1 MSASIDNRIVEM
13 QFDNSQFE
21 KGVGK
26 SIKSLEKLKKGLKMD
41 EAAQSLSKLQKIG
54 DSFSLAKIADGIDN
68 LTYRFSWMGRTV
80 SGILDNLTF
89 KAKALIKSM
98 SVDQISSGWTK
109 YSDKTG
115 YVQTIMNATGK
126 SIDEVNKYL
135 DKLMWFSDETSY
147 SFVDMT
153 QALGT
158 LTSSGGD
165 INKLIP
171 MLEGMANATAF
182 AGKSAAE
189 FSRTMYNLN
198 QSYSSGYMQYID
210 WKSVEMAGV
219 GSEQLKQAFIDAG
232 KALGTL
238 TKEGKTKK
246 GTLVSIANF
255 GTTLNEKWAD
265 TRVMEKAFGTF
276 SEMTEK
282 AYELIQEGKFDTA
295 SDAYA
300 WLATQ
305 YTGVGIT
312 AAKAAQEAKSF
323 NEAIAA
329 TTDAVSSG
337 WMRTFEIIF
346 GNYDEARVMWTDLAN
361 WLWDVFASG
370 SEARNELLQSWKDI
384 GGRTTMLEGIY
395 SMFEA
400 FNNLLYAIKDAWRE
414 VFPET
419 TADDLIKI
427 SNSIKTLGDRIKEAF
442 GYEETETVVD
452 QFTEAVTGPG
462 NPLGEFWGQLEKGAK
477 GEDVKKL
484 QQKLFDMGY
493 DIGTAGVDG
502 IFGPKTQEALQKF
515 QKDSKI
521 KPTGIFDQKTFDK
534 LGEKINEVFGEH
546 TPIMIG
552 ETTETVT
559 TFSKTLE
566 FVKTVAKGFGA
577 GLHII
582 WTGLKFIGQ
591 IGSKVVTV
599 LSPLGKIFT
608 TLVSAISNW
617 LVGVDD
623 AFSNSD
629 KLENFLETIDKWLIP
644 VGNAISDFSD
654 KVVNFITGAN
664 ELNASSPEKS
674 YENFFDRIKNIFS
687 AFKTWADENINA
699 QALLDKFSLF
709 DIAIAS
715 VSVMATIIIANIVSI
730 VGNIRKTIKSIKNI
744 AEGIEGLAK
753 GFGKL
758 SIKSWTEKFQEFAKG
773 VLMIAAAIGI
783 LVAGMVAI
791 SKLSLAEIGKGFLGL
806 AGIMGILVLGVLA
819 FSKISKTIDPKKMAE
834 GTTILITLSA
844 AVAILSISLLAIS
857 SIEPSRLLFS
867 LVSLVAIMAGLV
879 GFIAAVNKLGKVK
892 MDFAVLYVVAEAIA
906 SLTKSLVILG
916 YLDDRT
922 LTKGFIALALIMTAF
937 SIFLNS
943 ISGIKINPVAFLSL
957 IAVSASINLL
967 ILGFI
972 SLCGVMKFVDSKTLT
987 KAFISL
993 AGVMAAMIL
1002 FMSALESIKPD
1013 IRAVLGIIPV
1023 VAALDA
1029 MILGFVVLSLT
1040 MKIIDTATLLRAFT
1054 SLYGVMI
1061 GLGLFMKA
1069 LNNIKP
1075 DIRAV
1080 LGIIPVVAALDAM
1093 ILGFVLLSLTM
1104 KRIDDVDLIKTFASM
1119 GVIMIALK
1127 VFMES
1132 LSAVKPNIGSIIA
1145 IIPMA
1150 IAISLLMVAF
1160 SMVLR
1165 HSKNIDSKTAAI
1177 ITVAMATIMLSLAAV
1192 CKSAGNMALRNGAA
1206 VLISAIG
1213 IALLIGSFALALKSL
1228 KDVEFE
1234 QIIKFSGSLI
1244 AIMSAIMLLTTISGK
1259 IGTGVLVKGA
1269 LGIGLAFAIIIGI
1282 VGGVVGFL
1290 GALDK
1295 ITGGKSLEIL
1305 ENGQKIIETI
1315 GRAIGSLF
1323 GGFVS
1328 GIIDPISNS
1337 IHALGTGLREIS
1349 SIQDLPGT
1357 LDKAMAAISTIT
1369 LFVGSLDKTGI
1380 ERNIGAVPR
1389 LFVGDNKTNS
1399 LLNQIKNFGETVK
1412 SISESLGGLGKTNI
1426 SNDVDK
1432 AINAAVAIKDFIV
1445 GLQNVNIDYVK
1456 GGIAQ
1461 WFQGKT
1467 KEESILGLIEKFGE
1481 AMASTATALSGM
1493 PSDADKLTSTATE
1506 AADKIVAFIGTL
1518 QDRTDV
1524 ETAKGIFAQW
1534 FQGETKEEQILG
1546 LIEKF
1551 GEAMGT
1557 SATALKEMPNNA
1569 ASLVTTATEAADK
1582 IIAFIETLDGRV
1594 DIEGTKTIFG
1604 KWFKGDSTE
1613 ETILGLIEKFG
1624 TAMKETGT
1632 ALKEMPASGMENA
1645 TNNAI
1650 SAAEKIVDFIES
1662 LSTIEVNTHS
1672 TKIGDWLGGD
1682 SKQKTILDL
1691 IKDFGTSMSSVGES
1705 LNSLPSKIEG
1715 PLNDALS
1722 AANKIVL
1729 FLTTLNSDE
1738 YNIEKK
1744 KSVLDTWFTGE
1755 TKTDSV
1761 ISRIG
1766 DMGVSIKSLAD
1777 SIPGISATTF
1787 SSDVDSMITAYE
1799 SLAGFINLISSD
1811 DYDFEMSGKAD
1822 TLKTDIKLL
1831 GEGIT
1836 EFADVTKNIDTTS
1849 VSSVANAMSSA
1860 MNSVINVAMPE
1871 AAYNASSYLGMFVTV
1886 GMNIASGLANGLR
1899 KNANLAVLASKK
1911 VASQMLEAA
1920 RETLE
1925 VNSPSKKFEKIGM
1938 YSDRG
1943 LANGVSKNSG
1953 LIISSIKDASTSA
1966 LDAAR
1971 SSLSNLAN
1979 ILMGDMDADPV
1990 IRPVVDMSDVNRS
2003 VNRIN
2008 GLVGGSRA
2016 MNIDATVRQAQNVAS
2031 IMNRNQMQN
2040 GTNQNGFN
2048 GSEPTNPVNVSGN
2061 NFYIRSDNDVKML
2074 ANELAT
2080 LTRQQQRSLGSAY

>member
-1 MSASIDNRIVEM
+1 MSTSIDNRIVEM

-98 SVDQISSGWTK
+98 SVDQISSGWSK
-109 YSDKTG
+109 YADKTG

-305 YTGVGIT
+305 YDGVGIT

-400 FNNLLYAIKDAWRE
+400 FGNLLYAIKDAWRE

-419 TADDLIKI
+419 TADDLMKI
-427 SNSIKTLGDRIKEAF
+427 SNGIKTLGDRIKEAF
-442 GYEETETVVD
+442 SYEETETVVD
-452 QFTEAVTGPG
+452 QFTEAVTSPG

-521 KPTGIFDQKTFDK
+521 KPTGIFDEKTFDK
-534 LGEKINEVFGEH
+534 LGDKVGEVFGKH
-546 TPIMIG
+546 TPVMIG
-552 ETTETVT
+552 ETTESVT
-559 TFSKTLE
+559 TFSKALE

-577 GLHII
+577 GIHIV

-591 IGSKVVTV
+591 IGYKVVTV

-608 TLVSAISNW
+608 TLVSSISNW
-617 LVGVDD
+617 LVGIDD

-715 VSVMATIIIANIVSI
+715 ISVMATIIIANIVSI
-730 VGNIRKTIKSIKNI
+730 VGNIRKTVKSIKNI
-744 AEGIEGLAK
+744 TQGIEGLAK

-758 SIKSWTEKFQEFAKG
+758 SIKSWTEKFQEFSKG

-791 SKLSLAEIGKGFLGL
+791 SKLSLAEIGKGLLGL
-806 AGIMGILVLGVLA
+806 AGVMGILVLGVLA
-819 FSKISKTIDPKKMAE
+819 FSKISETIDPKKMAE
-834 GTTILITLSA
+834 GTTILIALSA

-867 LVSLVAIMAGLV
+867 LISLVAIMAGLV

-892 MDFAVLYVVAEAIA
+892 MDFAVLYIVAEAIA
-906 SLTKSLVILG
+906 SFTKSLVILG

-943 ISGIKINPVAFLSL
+943 ISDIKIKPIALFSL
-957 IAVSASINLL
+957 IAVSSSINLL

-972 SLCGVMKFVDSKTLT
+972 SLCGVMKFIDSKTLT

-993 AGVMAAMIL
+993 AGIMTAMIL
-1002 FMSALESIKPD
+1002 FMSALESINPD

-1029 MILGFVVLSLT
+1029 MILGFVVLSLA
-1040 MKIIDTATLLRAFT
+1040 MKIIDAAALSRAFI
-1054 SLYGVMI
+1054 SLYGLMI

-1093 ILGFVLLSLTM
+1093 ILGFVVLSLTM

-1165 HSKNIDSKTAAI
+1165 HGKNIDSKTAAI
-1177 ITVAMATIMLSLAAV
+1177 ITVAMTTIMLSLAAV
-1192 CKSAGNMALRNGAA
+1192 CKAAGNMALRNGAA

-1244 AIMSAIMLLTTISGK
+1244 AMMSAIMLLTTISGK

-1295 ITGGKSLEIL
+1295 ITGGKALEIF

-1323 GGFVS
+1323 GGFIS

-1337 IHALGTGLREIS
+1337 IHALGTGLKEIS

-1389 LFVGDNKTNS
+1389 LFIGDNKTNS
-1399 LLNQIKNFGETVK
+1399 LFDQIKNFGETVK

-1432 AINAAVAIKDFIV
+1432 AIKAAVAIKDFIV

-1493 PSDADKLTSTATE
+1493 PSDADKLTSTATD
-1506 AADKIVAFIGTL
+1506 AADKIIAFIGTL

-1524 ETAKGIFAQW
+1524 ETAKGVFAQW

-1594 DIEGTKTIFG
+1594 SIEGTKTIFG

-1624 TAMKETGT
+1624 TAMKETGE
-1632 ALKEMPASGMENA
+1632 ALNEMPASGMENA

-1650 SAAEKIVDFIES
+1650 SAAGKIVDFITS
-1662 LSTIEVNTHS
+1662 LSTIEVDTHS
-1672 TKIGDWLGGD
+1672 TKIGDWLGGK
-1682 SKQKTILDL
+1682 SKEKTILDL

-1705 LNSLPSKIEG
+1705 LNALPSKIEE

-1722 AANKIVL
+1722 AADKIVL

-1777 SIPGISATTF
+1777 SIPGISTTTF

-1836 EFADVTKNIDTTS
+1836 EFADVTKNIDTTA

-2031 IMNRNQMQN
+2031 IMNRNQMQK
-2040 GTNQNGFN
+2040 GTNPNGIN

-2080 LTRQQQRSLGSAY
+2080 LTRQQQRSLGAAY

>member
-1 MSASIDNRIVEM
+1 MSTSIDNRIVEM

-21 KGVGK
+21 KGIGK

-98 SVDQISSGWTK
+98 SVDQISSGWSK
-109 YSDKTG
+109 YADKTG

-419 TADDLIKI
+419 TADDLMKI

-442 GYEETETVVD
+442 SYEETETVVD
-452 QFTEAVTGPG
+452 QFTQAITGNN
-462 NPLGEFWGQLEKGAK
+462 NPLGAFWGELEQGAK
-477 GEDVKKL
+477 GDEVKKL

-502 IFGPKTQEALQKF
+502 IFGPKTKEALQKF

-521 KPTGIFDQKTFDK
+521 KPTGIFDEKTFDK
-534 LGEKINEVFGEH
+534 LGESINEAFGKF
-546 TPIMIG
+546 TPVIIG
-552 ETTETVT
+552 ETTESVV
-559 TFSKTLE
+559 TFSSALDN
-566 FVKTVAKGFGA
+566 VRAIAQGA
-577 GLHII
+577 FSVLHIG
-582 WTGLKFIGQ
+582 WNVLKFIAKAAVE
-591 IGSKVVTV
+591 IASV
-599 LSPLGKIFT
+599 LSPIGNVILSVFGKAANSVTEVDKAISEDGFTGALESLKNFLDPIREKIQGLADNLSNLKVYIEPVKNWFLDIWNAVKLFMGSQVENASERALDFFERIKGLKSYIEPVKDWFLDIWNAVKLFMGAQVENTSKRALDFFERIKGLKSYIEPVKKNMIGLWNAIRLLFGANTDDLTDGAWKETNFFFTKFRNIGKKIRTIFSPIVSFFDGLKERFSSFGTAIGLLLGFIDPSTLDEEKLEKAKKIIKPIQTLFSTIHVLYTKYVEPAVKWIKGVALGAISSIGEFFNQIFSVINFEDPIGTLKNIILIVKNFATGTLGKVFEVVAPIFET
-608 TLVSAISNW
+608 VLNWIGGKLKTLWEGASSVLKSVGEWLSDSVSNVVNGVIGLFSGIDNLVATLVPIIGGLLLFNKA
-617 LVGVDD
+617 L
-623 AFSNSD
+623 
-629 KLENFLETIDKWLIP
+629 
-644 VGNAISDFSD
+644 
-654 KVVNFITGAN
+654 
-664 ELNASSPEKS
+664 
-674 YENFFDRIKNIFS
+674 NIFS
-687 AFKTWADENINA
+687 DVVGIASTIVNIKAMKAETDLLEAKDTNRWLKFFGSLALIIAVAAGTVYLLGKKMNREELKRGMINLGLIMLFASIAAGLILLAGKFLGMRDLEKTKDLFIGLSSVIVAMAASIFFLGMMPESSYK
-699 QALLDKFSLF
+699 QGCKALIWISLLIIGF
-709 DIAIAS
+709 MAIARIINIGTRGGS
-715 VSVMATIIIANIVSI
+715 VF
-730 VGNIRKTIKSIKNI
+730 G
-744 AEGIEGLAK
+744 GLTNLA
-753 GFGKL
+753 
-758 SIKSWTEKFQEFAKG
+758 
-773 VLMIAAAIGI
+773 MAIGI
-783 LVAGMVAI
+783 LIAIAYIIGKYGDWDTFISGCRYVAVALGLMAGFCFLLTI
-791 SKLSLAEIGKGFLGL
+791 IGKGSANISLK
-806 AGIMGILVLGVLA
+806 GIA
-819 FSKISKTIDPKKMAE
+819 Q
-834 GTTILITLSA
+834 LS
-844 AVAILSISLLAIS
+844 IGISLLT
-857 SIEPSRLLFS
+857 
-867 LVSLVAIMAGLV
+867 LVAMYIGKHYDRSIWKGLIFV
-879 GFIAAVNKLGKVK
+879 GSV
-892 MDFAVLYVVAEAIA
+892 MVLFTFMIA
-906 SLTKSLVILG
+906 SLISISQGAVKVELKGILMLGIVLTALSAIVFLIGKFMSWGDAAKGLMVVGGIILAIGFLLREAGKYSENMKVGKIIALVFMLG
-916 YLDDRT
+916 FLAMAFAYAIAKIKNVKWQT
-922 LTKGFIALALIMTAF
+922 MIAFAGSMALALGALLAATYVA
-937 SIFLNS
+937 
-943 ISGIKINPVAFLSL
+943 GKINTPV
-957 IAVSASINLL
+957 
-967 ILGFI
+967 G
-972 SLCGVMKFVDSKTLT
+972 
-987 KAFISL
+987 
-993 AGVMAAMIL
+993 
-1002 FMSALESIKPD
+1002 SIKLVLALAIIIGGLTAIVAALGKID
-1013 IRAVLGIIPV
+1013 ELANGGLTDALKQGVVVLGIIGD
-1023 VAALDA
+1023 ALEELGKAVGRLIGGIISGFALVTSDA
-1029 MILGFVVLSLT
+1029 VNELSNA
-1040 MKIIDTATLLRAFT
+1040 MDNFSRAFSTLKDTVSGVAEDEDLKTDVT
-1054 SLYGVMI
+1054 SAVDIAKQIKRFFDEI
-1061 GLGLFMKA
+1061 GLETEGISTTNVEKFNSRVKTIVEELGEFGVGIGQIRQGIAGISSEGDIDSDTEKA
-1069 LNNIKP
+1069 IHVATKIKE
-1075 DIRAV
+1075 
-1080 LGIIPVVAALDAM
+1080 
-1093 ILGFVLLSLTM
+1093 GFFDKIGGEGMEMS
-1104 KRIDDVDLIKTFASM
+1104 VDGLIKYNAHVTSILTYTSTFSSNMAQLRTDI
-1119 GVIMIALK
+1119 GG
-1127 VFMES
+1127 
-1132 LSAVKPNIGSIIA
+1132 LSATDIQT
-1145 IIPMA
+1145 
-1150 IAISLLMVAF
+1150 
-1160 SMVLR
+1160 
-1165 HSKNIDSKTAAI
+1165 DTE
-1177 ITVAMATIMLSLAAV
+1177 T
-1192 CKSAGNMALRNGAA
+1192 
-1206 VLISAIG
+1206 
-1213 IALLIGSFALALKSL
+1213 ALACAK
-1228 KDVEFE
+1228 VIAEF
-1234 QIIKFSGSLI
+1234 F
-1244 AIMSAIMLLTTISGK
+1244 
-1259 IGTGVLVKGA
+1259 
-1269 LGIGLAFAIIIGI
+1269 
-1282 VGGVVGFL
+1282 
-1290 GALDK
+1290 
-1295 ITGGKSLEIL
+1295 
-1305 ENGQKIIETI
+1305 
-1315 GRAIGSLF
+1315 
-1323 GGFVS
+1323 
-1328 GIIDPISNS
+1328 
-1337 IHALGTGLREIS
+1337 
-1349 SIQDLPGT
+1349 
-1357 LDKAMAAISTIT
+1357 
-1369 LFVGSLDKTGI
+1369 
-1380 ERNIGAVPR
+1380 
-1389 LFVGDNKTNS
+1389 
-1399 LLNQIKNFGETVK
+1399 
-1412 SISESLGGLGKTNI
+1412 
-1426 SNDVDK
+1426 
-1432 AINAAVAIKDFIV
+1432 
-1445 GLQNVNIDYVK
+1445 
-1456 GGIAQ
+1456 
-1461 WFQGKT
+1461 
-1467 KEESILGLIEKFGE
+1467 
-1481 AMASTATALSGM
+1481 
-1493 PSDADKLTSTATE
+1493 
-1506 AADKIVAFIGTL
+1506 
-1518 QDRTDV
+1518 
-1524 ETAKGIFAQW
+1524 
-1534 FQGETKEEQILG
+1534 
-1546 LIEKF
+1546 
-1551 GEAMGT
+1551 
-1557 SATALKEMPNNA
+1557 
-1569 ASLVTTATEAADK
+1569 
-1582 IIAFIETLDGRV
+1582 
-1594 DIEGTKTIFG
+1594 
-1604 KWFKGDSTE
+1604 
-1613 ETILGLIEKFG
+1613 
-1624 TAMKETGT
+1624 
-1632 ALKEMPASGMENA
+1632 
-1645 TNNAI
+1645 
-1650 SAAEKIVDFIES
+1650 
-1662 LSTIEVNTHS
+1662 
-1672 TKIGDWLGGD
+1672 TKI
-1682 SKQKTILDL
+1682 
-1691 IKDFGTSMSSVGES
+1691 
-1705 LNSLPSKIEG
+1705 
-1715 PLNDALS
+1715 
-1722 AANKIVL
+1722 
-1729 FLTTLNSDE
+1729 NSDE
-1738 YNIEKK
+1738 YNIE
-1744 KSVLDTWFTGE
+1744 E
-1755 TKTDSV
+1755 TKGAINELFTSSSETDSLIGRIKTLGENMAILHSSIGS
-1761 ISRIG
+1761 ISE
-1766 DMGVSIKSLAD
+1766 
-1777 SIPGISATTF
+1777 TTF
-1787 SSDVDSMITAYE
+1787 ESDIEQMMAAYN
-1799 SLAGFINLISSD
+1799 LIADFINKVSAD
-1811 DYDFEMSGKAD
+1811 DFKVEMEGKIY
-1822 TLKTDIKLL
+1822 DIKDDIRML
-1831 GEGIT
+1831 GEGIVDFANAT
-1836 EFADVTKNIDTTS
+1836 EGVDVAA

-2003 VNRIN
+2003 ANRIN

-2040 GTNQNGFN
+2040 GTNPNGIN

-2080 LTRQQQRSLGSAY
+2080 LTRQQQRSLGAAY

>member
-1 MSASIDNRIVEM
+1 MSTSIDNRIVEM

-26 SIKSLEKLKKGLKMD
+26 SIKSIEKLKKGLKMD

-68 LTYRFSWMGRTV
+68 LTYRFSWMGRTA

-98 SVDQISSGWTK
+98 SVNQISAGWSK
-109 YSDKTG
+109 YADKTG

-135 DKLMWFSDETSY
+135 EKLMWFSDETSY

-165 INKLIP
+165 INNLIP

-189 FSRTMYNLN
+189 FQRMMYNLN

-295 SDAYA
+295 SDAYE

-305 YTGVGIT
+305 YDGIGIT

-400 FNNLLYAIKDAWRE
+400 FSNILYAIKDAWRE

-419 TADDLIKI
+419 TADDLMKI

-442 GYEETETVVD
+442 SYEETETVID

-493 DIGTAGVDG
+493 DLGTAGIDG

-515 QKDSKI
+515 QEDANIEPS
-521 KPTGIFDQKTFDK
+521 GIFDQKTFDK
-534 LGEKINEVFGEH
+534 LGEKINEVFGEN

-552 ETTETVT
+552 ETTETVK
-559 TFSKTLE
+559 TFSKALE

-577 GLHII
+577 GLHIV

-591 IGSKVVTV
+591 IGLKVVTI

-617 LVGVDD
+617 LVGVDN

-687 AFKTWADENINA
+687 AFKKWADENVNA

-715 VSVMATIIIANIVSI
+715 ISVMATIIVANIVSI
-730 VGNIRKTIKSIKNI
+730 IGNIRNTVKSIKNI
-744 AEGIEGLAK
+744 AQGIEGLAK

-791 SKLSLAEIGKGFLGL
+791 SKLSLAEIGKGLLGL
-806 AGIMGILVLGVLA
+806 AGVMGILILGVLV
-819 FSKISKTIDPKKMAE
+819 FSKISKTIDLKKMAE
-834 GTTILITLSA
+834 GTTILIALSA

-867 LVSLVAIMAGLV
+867 LIALGAIMAGLAV
-879 GFIAAVNKLGKVK
+879 FIAAVNKFGKIR
-892 MDFAVLYVVAEAIA
+892 MDFSVLYIVAEAIS

-922 LTKGFIALALIMTAF
+922 LTKGFVALALIMTAF

-943 ISGIKINPVAFLSL
+943 ISGIKINPIVLFSL

-972 SLCGVMKFVDSKTLT
+972 SLCGVMKFIDSETLT
-987 KAFISL
+987 NAFISL
-993 AGVMAAMIL
+993 AGVMTAMIL
-1002 FMSALESIKPD
+1002 FMSALENIKPD

-1029 MILGFVVLSLT
+1029 MILGFVVLSLA
-1040 MKIIDTATLLRAFT
+1040 MKIIDADAISKAFI

-1061 GLGLFMKA
+1061 GLGLFMEA
-1069 LNNIKP
+1069 LNSIKP

-1080 LGIIPVVAALDAM
+1080 LGIIPVVSALDAM
-1093 ILGFVLLSLTM
+1093 ILGFVVLSLTM
-1104 KRIDDVDLIKTFASM
+1104 KWIDDASLKRALASIA
-1119 GVIMIALK
+1119 VIMVALK
-1127 VFMES
+1127 VFMDS
-1132 LSAVKPNIGSIIA
+1132 LSGVKPNIGAIIA
-1145 IIPMA
+1145 LIPMA

-1165 HSKNIDSKTAAI
+1165 HSKDVDSKTAAT
-1177 ITVAMATIMLSLAAV
+1177 ITIAMTTLMLSLAAV
-1192 CKSAGNMALRNGAA
+1192 CKVAGNMALRNGAA

-1213 IALLIGSFALALKSL
+1213 IALLIGSFALALKTL

-1234 QIIKFSGSLI
+1234 QIVKFSGSLI
-1244 AIMSAIMLLTTISGK
+1244 AMITAIMLLTTISGK
-1259 IGTGVLVKGA
+1259 IGVGVLAKGA
-1269 LGIGLAFAIIIGI
+1269 LGIGLAFAILIGI
-1282 VGGVVGFL
+1282 IGGVVVFL

-1295 ITGGKSLEIL
+1295 ITGGKALEMF
-1305 ENGQKIIETI
+1305 EKGQKIVETI

-1337 IHALGTGLREIS
+1337 IRALGTGLKEIS
-1349 SIQDLPGT
+1349 SVQDLPGT

-1369 LFVGSLDKTGI
+1369 RFVGSLDKTGI
-1380 ERNIGAVPR
+1380 EKNIGAVPR
-1389 LFVGDNKTNS
+1389 LFIGDNKTNS

-1412 SISESLGGLGKTNI
+1412 SISESLGGLGETNI

-1445 GLQNVNIDYVK
+1445 GLKNVNIDYVK
-1456 GGIAQ
+1456 GGILQ

-1534 FQGETKEEQILG
+1534 FQGDTKEEQILG

-1569 ASLVTTATEAADK
+1569 DSLVATATEAADK
-1582 IIAFIETLDGRV
+1582 IIAFIGTLDERV

-1624 TAMKETGT
+1624 TAMKKTGE
-1632 ALKEMPASGMENA
+1632 ALKAMPASEMEKA
-1645 TNNAI
+1645 TGNAI
-1650 SAAEKIVDFIES
+1650 IAAGKIVDFITS
-1662 LSTIEVNTHS
+1662 LSAIEVDTHS
-1672 TKIGDWLGGD
+1672 TKIGDWLGGK
-1682 SKQKTILDL
+1682 SKEETVLDL
-1691 IKDFGTSMSSVGES
+1691 VEGFGTSMTSVGES
-1705 LNSLPSKIEG
+1705 LNALPSKIEG
-1715 PLNDALS
+1715 PLDDALS

-1744 KSVLDTWFTGE
+1744 KSVLDAWFTGE
-1755 TKTDSV
+1755 TKTESV

-1766 DMGVSIKSLAD
+1766 DMGVSIRSLAD
-1777 SIPGISATTF
+1777 SIPGISETTF
-1787 SSDVDSMITAYE
+1787 SNDVDAMITAYE

-1811 DYDFEMSGKAD
+1811 DYEFEMSGKAD
-1822 TLKTDIKLL
+1822 TLKTDIRLL

-1836 EFADVTKNIDTTS
+1836 EFANVTKDVDTTT

-1860 MNSVINVAMPE
+1860 MNSVMDVAMPE
-1871 AAYNASSYLGMFVTV
+1871 AAHNASSYLGLFVTV
-1886 GMNIASGLANGLR
+1886 GMNIASGLANGIR
-1899 KNANLAVLASKK
+1899 NNAGFAIAATKK
-1911 VASQMLEAA
+1911 VANDMLIAA
-1920 RETLE
+1920 KQTLQ
-1925 VNSPSKKFEKIGM
+1925 VHSPSRRFEKIGL

-1943 LANGVSKNSG
+1943 LANGISKNSG
-1953 LIISSIKDASTSA
+1953 LIISSVEDASTSA

-2003 VNRIN
+2003 ANRIN

-2031 IMNRNQMQN
+2031 IMNRNQMQK
-2040 GTNQNGFN
+2040 GTNPNGIN

-2080 LTRQQQRSLGSAY
+2080 LTRQQQRSLGAAY

>member
-1 MSASIDNRIVEM
+1 MSTSIDNRIVEM

-21 KGVGK
+21 KGIGK

-109 YSDKTG
+109 YADKTG

-419 TADDLIKI
+419 TADDLMKI
-427 SNSIKTLGDRIKEAF
+427 SNGIKTLGDRIKEALS
-442 GYEETETVVD
+442 YEETETVVD
-452 QFTEAVTGPG
+452 HFTQAITGNN
-462 NPLGEFWGQLEKGAK
+462 NPLGAFWGELEKGAK
-477 GEDVKKL
+477 GDEVKKL

-493 DIGTAGVDG
+493 DIGTSGVDG
-502 IFGPKTQEALQKF
+502 IFGPKTKEALQKF

-534 LGEKINEVFGEH
+534 LGESINEAFGKF
-546 TPIMIG
+546 TPVIIG
-552 ETTETVT
+552 ETTESVV
-559 TFSKTLE
+559 TFSSALE
-566 FVKTVAKGFGA
+566 NVRAIAQGVFSV
-577 GLHII
+577 LHIG
-582 WTGLKFIGQ
+582 WNVLKFIAKAAVE
-591 IGSKVVTV
+591 IASV
-599 LSPLGKIFT
+599 LSPIGNVILSVFGKAASSITEVDKAISEDGFTGALETLKNFLDPIREKIQGLADNLSNLKVYIEPVKNWFLDIWNAIKLFMGSQVENASERAIDFFERIKGLKYYIEPVKNWFLDIWNAVKLFMGAQIENASERALDFFERIKGLKSYMEPVKNWFLDIWNAVKLFIGAKVENASERALDFFERIKGLKSYIEPVKKNMIGLWNAIRLLFGANTDDLTDGAWKETNFFFTKFRNIGKKIRTIFSPIASFFDGLKERFSSFGTAIGLLLGFIDPSTLDEEKLEKAKKIIKPIQTLFSTIHVLYTKYVEPAVKWIKGVALGAISSIGEFFNQVFSVINFEDPIGTLKNIILIVKNFATGTLGKVFEVVAPIFET
-608 TLVSAISNW
+608 VLNWIGGKLKTLWEGASSVLKSVGEWLSDSVSNVINGVIGLFSGIDNLVATLVPIIGGLLLFNKA
-617 LVGVDD
+617 L
-623 AFSNSD
+623 
-629 KLENFLETIDKWLIP
+629 
-644 VGNAISDFSD
+644 
-654 KVVNFITGAN
+654 
-664 ELNASSPEKS
+664 
-674 YENFFDRIKNIFS
+674 NIFS
-687 AFKTWADENINA
+687 DVVGIASTIVNIKAMKAETDLLEAKDTNRWLKFFGSLALIIAVAAGTIYLLGNMNRENLKRGMISLGLIMLFASIAAGLILLAGKLFGMKDLEKTKDLFICLSSVIVAMAASIFFLGMMPEPSLK
-699 QALLDKFSLF
+699 QGLKALSWISLLIIGF
-709 DIAIAS
+709 MAIARIVNIGTRGGS
-715 VSVMATIIIANIVSI
+715 VF
-730 VGNIRKTIKSIKNI
+730 G
-744 AEGIEGLAK
+744 GLTNLA
-753 GFGKL
+753 
-758 SIKSWTEKFQEFAKG
+758 
-773 VLMIAAAIGI
+773 MAIGI
-783 LVAGMVAI
+783 LIAIAYIIGKYGDWDTFISGCRYVAVA
-791 SKLSLAEIGKGFLGL
+791 LGLMAGFCFLLTLIGKGSANISLK
-806 AGIMGILVLGVLA
+806 GIA
-819 FSKISKTIDPKKMAE
+819 Q
-834 GTTILITLSA
+834 LS
-844 AVAILSISLLAIS
+844 IGISLLTLIAMYIGKHYDR
-857 SIEPSRLLFS
+857 SIWKGLIFVGSVMVLFTF
-867 LVSLVAIMAGLV
+867 M
-879 GFIAAVNKLGKVK
+879 
-892 MDFAVLYVVAEAIA
+892 IA
-906 SLTKSLVILG
+906 SLISISQGAVKVELKGILMLGIVLTALSAIVFLIGKFMSWGDAAKGLMVVGGIILAIGFLLREAGKYSENMKVGKIIALVFMLG
-916 YLDDRT
+916 FLAMAFAYAIAKIKNVKWQT
-922 LTKGFIALALIMTAF
+922 MIAFAGSMALALGALVAACLVAGKLGAGTM
-937 SIFLNS
+937 
-943 ISGIKINPVAFLSL
+943 ISGSLGIAGALAIIVGSLTLLVAGLGEIDKLTNGGL
-957 IAVSASINLL
+957 IEALER
-967 ILGFI
+967 G
-972 SLCGVMKFVDSKTLT
+972 GD
-987 KAFISL
+987 
-993 AGVMAAMIL
+993 VMAA
-1002 FMSALESIKPD
+1002 
-1013 IRAVLGIIPV
+1013 V
-1023 VAALDA
+1023 
-1029 MILGFVVLSLT
+1029 
-1040 MKIIDTATLLRAFT
+1040 
-1054 SLYGVMI
+1054 
-1061 GLGLFMKA
+1061 
-1069 LNNIKP
+1069 
-1075 DIRAV
+1075 
-1080 LGIIPVVAALDAM
+1080 
-1093 ILGFVLLSLTM
+1093 
-1104 KRIDDVDLIKTFASM
+1104 
-1119 GVIMIALK
+1119 
-1127 VFMES
+1127 
-1132 LSAVKPNIGSIIA
+1132 
-1145 IIPMA
+1145 
-1150 IAISLLMVAF
+1150 
-1160 SMVLR
+1160 
-1165 HSKNIDSKTAAI
+1165 
-1177 ITVAMATIMLSLAAV
+1177 
-1192 CKSAGNMALRNGAA
+1192 GAA
-1206 VLISAIG
+1206 VGKLI
-1213 IALLIGSFALALKSL
+1213 
-1228 KDVEFE
+1228 
-1234 QIIKFSGSLI
+1234 
-1244 AIMSAIMLLTTISGK
+1244 
-1259 IGTGVLVKGA
+1259 
-1269 LGIGLAFAIIIGI
+1269 
-1282 VGGVVGFL
+1282 GGVVSGFSSVTSD
-1290 GALDK
+1290 ALDNLA
-1295 ITGGKSLEIL
+1295 KSINNFTASFDTL
-1305 ENGQKIIETI
+1305 KT
-1315 GRAIGSLF
+1315 S
-1323 GGFVS
+1323 VS
-1328 GIIDPISNS
+1328 GVAEDTEFEDDATKALDIANTIKEFFDKIGLETEGISTTNVEKFNS
-1337 IHALGTGLREIS
+1337 RVKTIVEELGEFGVGIGQIRQGIAGIS
-1349 SIQDLPGT
+1349 SEGDIDADT
-1357 LDKAMAAISTIT
+1357 EKAIHIAT
-1369 LFVGSLDKTGI
+1369 
-1380 ERNIGAVPR
+1380 
-1389 LFVGDNKTNS
+1389 
-1399 LLNQIKNFGETVK
+1399 QIKEGFFDKIGGEGMEMSVD
-1412 SISESLGGLGKTNI
+1412 GLIKY
-1426 SNDVDK
+1426 
-1432 AINAAVAIKDFIV
+1432 NASV
-1445 GLQNVNIDYVK
+1445 
-1456 GGIAQ
+1456 
-1461 WFQGKT
+1461 T
-1467 KEESILGLIEKFGE
+1467 SILTYTSTFSSN
-1481 AMASTATALSGM
+1481 MAQLRTDIGGMSETDIQADTETAL
-1493 PSDADKLTSTATE
+1493 AC
-1506 AADKIVAFIGTL
+1506 
-1518 QDRTDV
+1518 
-1524 ETAKGIFAQW
+1524 AK
-1534 FQGETKEEQILG
+1534 
-1546 LIEKF
+1546 
-1551 GEAMGT
+1551 
-1557 SATALKEMPNNA
+1557 
-1569 ASLVTTATEAADK
+1569 V
-1582 IIAFIETLDGRV
+1582 IAEF
-1594 DIEGTKTIFG
+1594 F
-1604 KWFKGDSTE
+1604 
-1613 ETILGLIEKFG
+1613 
-1624 TAMKETGT
+1624 
-1632 ALKEMPASGMENA
+1632 
-1645 TNNAI
+1645 
-1650 SAAEKIVDFIES
+1650 
-1662 LSTIEVNTHS
+1662 
-1672 TKIGDWLGGD
+1672 TKI
-1682 SKQKTILDL
+1682 
-1691 IKDFGTSMSSVGES
+1691 
-1705 LNSLPSKIEG
+1705 
-1715 PLNDALS
+1715 
-1722 AANKIVL
+1722 
-1729 FLTTLNSDE
+1729 NSDE
-1738 YNIEKK
+1738 YNIE
-1744 KSVLDTWFTGE
+1744 E
-1755 TKTDSV
+1755 TKGAINELFTSSSETDSLIGRIKTLGENMAILHSSIGP
-1761 ISRIG
+1761 ISENTFE
-1766 DMGVSIKSLAD
+1766 AD
-1777 SIPGISATTF
+1777 IAQ
-1787 SSDVDSMITAYE
+1787 MMAAYN
-1799 SLAGFINLISSD
+1799 LIADFINKVSAD
-1811 DYDFEMSGKAD
+1811 DFKVEMEGKIY
-1822 TLKTDIKLL
+1822 DIKDDIRML
-1831 GEGIT
+1831 GEGIVD
-1836 EFADVTKNIDTTS
+1836 FANVTKDVDVAA

-1886 GMNIASGLANGLR
+1886 GKNIASGLAEGLK

-2080 LTRQQQRSLGSAY
+2080 LTRQQQRSLGAAY

>member
-1 MSASIDNRIVEM
+1 MSTSIDNRIVEM

-21 KGVGK
+21 KGIGK

-98 SVDQISSGWTK
+98 SVDQISSGWSK
-109 YSDKTG
+109 YADKTG

-337 WMRTFEIIF
+337 WMKTFEIIF

-419 TADDLIKI
+419 TADDLMKI

-442 GYEETETVVD
+442 SYEETETVVD
-452 QFTEAVTGPG
+452 QFTQAITGNN
-462 NPLGEFWGQLEKGAK
+462 NPLGAFWGELEQGAK
-477 GEDVKKL
+477 GDEVKKL

-521 KPTGIFDQKTFDK
+521 KPTGIFDEKTFDK
-534 LGEKINEVFGEH
+534 LGESINEAFGKF
-546 TPIMIG
+546 TPVIIG
-552 ETTETVT
+552 ETTESVV
-559 TFSKTLE
+559 TFSSALDN
-566 FVKTVAKGFGA
+566 VRAIAQGA
-577 GLHII
+577 FSVLHIG
-582 WTGLKFIGQ
+582 WNVLKFIAKAAVE
-591 IGSKVVTV
+591 IASV
-599 LSPLGKIFT
+599 LSPIGNVILSVFGKAANSVTEVDKAISEDGFTGALESLKNFLDPIREKIQGLADNLSNLKVYIEPVKNWFLDIWNAVKLFMGAQVENASERALDFFERIKGLKSYIEPVKDWFLDIWNAVKLFMGAQVENTSKRALDFFERIKGLKSYIEPVKKNMIGLWNAIRLLFGANTDDLTDGAWKETNFFFTKFRNIGKKIRTIFSPIVSFFDGLKERFSSFGTAIGLLLGFIDPSTLDEEKLEKAKKIIKPIQTLFSTIHVLYTKYVEPAVKWIKGVALGAISSIGEFFNQIFSVINFEDPIGTLKNIILIVKNFATGTLGKVFEVVAPIFET
-608 TLVSAISNW
+608 VLNWIGGKLKTLWEGASSVLKSVGEWLSDSVSNVVNGVIGLFSGIDNLVATLVPIIGGLLLFNKA
-617 LVGVDD
+617 L
-623 AFSNSD
+623 
-629 KLENFLETIDKWLIP
+629 
-644 VGNAISDFSD
+644 
-654 KVVNFITGAN
+654 
-664 ELNASSPEKS
+664 
-674 YENFFDRIKNIFS
+674 NIFS
-687 AFKTWADENINA
+687 DVVGIASTIVNIKAMKAETDLLEAKDTNRWLKFFGSLALIIAVAAGTVYLLGKKMNREELKRGMINLGLIMLFASIAAGLILLAGKFLGMRDLEKTKDLFIGLSSVIVAMAASIFFLGMMPESSYK
-699 QALLDKFSLF
+699 QGCKALIWISLLIIGF
-709 DIAIAS
+709 MAIARIINIGTRGGS
-715 VSVMATIIIANIVSI
+715 VF
-730 VGNIRKTIKSIKNI
+730 G
-744 AEGIEGLAK
+744 GLTNLA
-753 GFGKL
+753 
-758 SIKSWTEKFQEFAKG
+758 
-773 VLMIAAAIGI
+773 MAIGI
-783 LVAGMVAI
+783 LIAIAYIIGKYGDWDTFISGCRYVAVALGLMAGFCFLLTI
-791 SKLSLAEIGKGFLGL
+791 IGKGSANISLK
-806 AGIMGILVLGVLA
+806 GIA
-819 FSKISKTIDPKKMAE
+819 Q
-834 GTTILITLSA
+834 LS
-844 AVAILSISLLAIS
+844 IGISLLT
-857 SIEPSRLLFS
+857 
-867 LVSLVAIMAGLV
+867 LVAMYIGKHYDRSIWKGLIFV
-879 GFIAAVNKLGKVK
+879 GSV
-892 MDFAVLYVVAEAIA
+892 MVLFTFMIA
-906 SLTKSLVILG
+906 SLISISQGAVKVELKGILMLGIVLTALSAIVFLIGKFMSWGDAAKGLMVVGGIILAIGFLLREAGKYSENMKVGKIIALVFMLG
-916 YLDDRT
+916 FLAMAFAYAIAKIKNVKWQT
-922 LTKGFIALALIMTAF
+922 MIAFAGSMALALGALLAATYVA
-937 SIFLNS
+937 
-943 ISGIKINPVAFLSL
+943 GKINTPV
-957 IAVSASINLL
+957 
-967 ILGFI
+967 G
-972 SLCGVMKFVDSKTLT
+972 
-987 KAFISL
+987 
-993 AGVMAAMIL
+993 
-1002 FMSALESIKPD
+1002 SIKLVLALAIIIGGLTAIVAALGKID
-1013 IRAVLGIIPV
+1013 ELANGGLTDALKQGVVVLGIIGD
-1023 VAALDA
+1023 ALEELGKAVGRLIGGIISGFALVTSDA
-1029 MILGFVVLSLT
+1029 VNELSNA
-1040 MKIIDTATLLRAFT
+1040 MDNFSRAFSTLKDTVSGVAEDEDLKTDVT
-1054 SLYGVMI
+1054 SAVDIAKQIKRFFDEI
-1061 GLGLFMKA
+1061 GLETEGISTTNVEKFNSRVKTIVEELGEFGVGIGQIRQGIAGISSEGDIDSDTEKA
-1069 LNNIKP
+1069 IHVATKIKE
-1075 DIRAV
+1075 
-1080 LGIIPVVAALDAM
+1080 
-1093 ILGFVLLSLTM
+1093 GFFDKIGGEGMEMS
-1104 KRIDDVDLIKTFASM
+1104 VDGLIKYNAHVTSILTYTSTFSSNMAQLRTDI
-1119 GVIMIALK
+1119 GG
-1127 VFMES
+1127 
-1132 LSAVKPNIGSIIA
+1132 LSATDIQT
-1145 IIPMA
+1145 
-1150 IAISLLMVAF
+1150 
-1160 SMVLR
+1160 
-1165 HSKNIDSKTAAI
+1165 DTE
-1177 ITVAMATIMLSLAAV
+1177 T
-1192 CKSAGNMALRNGAA
+1192 
-1206 VLISAIG
+1206 
-1213 IALLIGSFALALKSL
+1213 ALACAK
-1228 KDVEFE
+1228 VIAEF
-1234 QIIKFSGSLI
+1234 F
-1244 AIMSAIMLLTTISGK
+1244 
-1259 IGTGVLVKGA
+1259 
-1269 LGIGLAFAIIIGI
+1269 
-1282 VGGVVGFL
+1282 
-1290 GALDK
+1290 
-1295 ITGGKSLEIL
+1295 
-1305 ENGQKIIETI
+1305 
-1315 GRAIGSLF
+1315 
-1323 GGFVS
+1323 
-1328 GIIDPISNS
+1328 
-1337 IHALGTGLREIS
+1337 
-1349 SIQDLPGT
+1349 
-1357 LDKAMAAISTIT
+1357 
-1369 LFVGSLDKTGI
+1369 
-1380 ERNIGAVPR
+1380 
-1389 LFVGDNKTNS
+1389 
-1399 LLNQIKNFGETVK
+1399 
-1412 SISESLGGLGKTNI
+1412 
-1426 SNDVDK
+1426 
-1432 AINAAVAIKDFIV
+1432 
-1445 GLQNVNIDYVK
+1445 
-1456 GGIAQ
+1456 
-1461 WFQGKT
+1461 
-1467 KEESILGLIEKFGE
+1467 
-1481 AMASTATALSGM
+1481 
-1493 PSDADKLTSTATE
+1493 
-1506 AADKIVAFIGTL
+1506 
-1518 QDRTDV
+1518 
-1524 ETAKGIFAQW
+1524 
-1534 FQGETKEEQILG
+1534 
-1546 LIEKF
+1546 
-1551 GEAMGT
+1551 
-1557 SATALKEMPNNA
+1557 
-1569 ASLVTTATEAADK
+1569 
-1582 IIAFIETLDGRV
+1582 
-1594 DIEGTKTIFG
+1594 
-1604 KWFKGDSTE
+1604 
-1613 ETILGLIEKFG
+1613 
-1624 TAMKETGT
+1624 
-1632 ALKEMPASGMENA
+1632 
-1645 TNNAI
+1645 
-1650 SAAEKIVDFIES
+1650 
-1662 LSTIEVNTHS
+1662 
-1672 TKIGDWLGGD
+1672 TKI
-1682 SKQKTILDL
+1682 
-1691 IKDFGTSMSSVGES
+1691 
-1705 LNSLPSKIEG
+1705 
-1715 PLNDALS
+1715 
-1722 AANKIVL
+1722 
-1729 FLTTLNSDE
+1729 NSDE
-1738 YNIEKK
+1738 YNIE
-1744 KSVLDTWFTGE
+1744 E
-1755 TKTDSV
+1755 TKGAINELFTSSSETDSLIGRIKTLGENMAILHSSIGS
-1761 ISRIG
+1761 ISE
-1766 DMGVSIKSLAD
+1766 
-1777 SIPGISATTF
+1777 TTF
-1787 SSDVDSMITAYE
+1787 ESDIEQMMAAYN
-1799 SLAGFINLISSD
+1799 LIADFINKVSAD
-1811 DYDFEMSGKAD
+1811 DFKVEMEGKIY
-1822 TLKTDIKLL
+1822 DIKDDIRML
-1831 GEGIT
+1831 GEGIVDFANAT
-1836 EFADVTKNIDTTS
+1836 EGVDVAA

-2003 VNRIN
+2003 ANRIN

-2040 GTNQNGFN
+2040 GTNPNGIN

-2080 LTRQQQRSLGSAY
+2080 LTRQQQRSLGAAY

>member
-1 MSASIDNRIVEM
+1 MSTSIDNRIVEM

-21 KGVGK
+21 KGIGK

-98 SVDQISSGWTK
+98 SVNQISAGWSK
-109 YSDKTG
+109 YADKTG

-419 TADDLIKI
+419 TADDLMKI

-442 GYEETETVVD
+442 SYEETETVVD
-452 QFTEAVTGPG
+452 QFTQAITGYN
-462 NPLGEFWGQLEKGAK
+462 NPLGAFWGELEQGAK
-477 GEDVKKL
+477 GDEVKKL

-502 IFGPKTQEALQKF
+502 IFGSKTKEALQKF

-534 LGEKINEVFGEH
+534 LGESINEAFGKF
-546 TPIMIG
+546 TPVIIG
-552 ETTETVT
+552 ETTESVV
-559 TFSKTLE
+559 TFSSALE
-566 FVKTVAKGFGA
+566 NVRAIAQGVFSV
-577 GLHII
+577 LHIG
-582 WTGLKFIGQ
+582 WNVLKFIAKAAVE
-591 IGSKVVTV
+591 IASV
-599 LSPLGKIFT
+599 LSPIGNVILSVFGKAASSIT
-608 TLVSAISNW
+608 EVDKAISEDGFTGALESLKNFLDPIREKIQGLADNLSNLKVYIEPVKNW
-617 LVGVDD
+617 FLDIWNAVKLFMGAQVENASERALDFFERIKGLKSYIEPIKKNMIGLWNAIRLLFGATTDD
-623 AFSNSD
+623 LNDGAWKETNFFFTKFKNIGKKIRTIFSPIASFFD
-629 KLENFLETIDKWLIP
+629 GLKERFSSFGTAIGLLLGFIDPSTLDEEKLEKAKKIIKPIQTLFSTIHVLYTKYVEP
-644 VGNAISDFSD
+644 A
-654 KVVNFITGAN
+654 VNWI
-664 ELNASSPEKS
+664 
-674 YENFFDRIKNIFS
+674 
-687 AFKTWADENINA
+687 
-699 QALLDKFSLF
+699 
-709 DIAIAS
+709 
-715 VSVMATIIIANIVSI
+715 
-730 VGNIRKTIKSIKNI
+730 
-744 AEGIEGLAK
+744 
-753 GFGKL
+753 
-758 SIKSWTEKFQEFAKG
+758 KG
-773 VLMIAAAIGI
+773 VA
-783 LVAGMVAI
+783 
-791 SKLSLAEIGKGFLGL
+791 LG
-806 AGIMGILVLGVLA
+806 
-819 FSKISKTIDPKKMAE
+819 
-834 GTTILITLSA
+834 
-844 AVAILSISLLAIS
+844 AIS
-857 SIEPSRLLFS
+857 SIGEFFNQVFS
-867 LVSLVAIMAGLV
+867 VINFEDPIGTLKNIVLIIKNFATGT
-879 GFIAAVNKLGKVK
+879 LGKV
-892 MDFAVLYVVAEAIA
+892 FEVVAPIFEKVLNWISGTLRTLWEGASSVLKSVGGWLSDSVSSVVNSVIGLFSGIDNLVATLVPIIGGLLLFNKALNIFSDVVGIASTIVNIKAMKAETDLLEAKDTNRWLKFFGSLALIIAVAAGTVYLLGNMNRENLKRGMISLGLIMLFASIAAGFILLAGNRLGMKDLEKTKDIFIGLSSVIVAMAASIFFLGMMPEPSLKQGLKALSWISLLIIGFMAIARIINIGTQGSSVFEGLTNLAMSIGILIAIAYIIGKYGDWDTFISGCRYVAVALGLMAGFCFLLTIIGKGSANISLKGIAQLSIGISLLTLVAMYIGKHYDRSIWKGLIFVGSVMVLFTFMIA
-906 SLTKSLVILG
+906 SLISISQGAVKVDLKGILMLGIVLTALSAIAFLIGKFMSWGDAAKGLMVVGGIILAIGFLLREAGKYSENMKVGKIIVLVFMLG
-916 YLDDRT
+916 FLAMAFAYAISKIKNVKWQT
-922 LTKGFIALALIMTAF
+922 MITFAGSMALALGALVAACLVAGKLGAGTM
-937 SIFLNS
+937 
-943 ISGIKINPVAFLSL
+943 ISGSLGIAGALAIIVGSLTLLVAGLGEIDKLTNGGL
-957 IAVSASINLL
+957 IEALER
-967 ILGFI
+967 G
-972 SLCGVMKFVDSKTLT
+972 GD
-987 KAFISL
+987 
-993 AGVMAAMIL
+993 VMAA
-1002 FMSALESIKPD
+1002 
-1013 IRAVLGIIPV
+1013 V
-1023 VAALDA
+1023 
-1029 MILGFVVLSLT
+1029 
-1040 MKIIDTATLLRAFT
+1040 
-1054 SLYGVMI
+1054 
-1061 GLGLFMKA
+1061 
-1069 LNNIKP
+1069 
-1075 DIRAV
+1075 
-1080 LGIIPVVAALDAM
+1080 
-1093 ILGFVLLSLTM
+1093 
-1104 KRIDDVDLIKTFASM
+1104 
-1119 GVIMIALK
+1119 
-1127 VFMES
+1127 
-1132 LSAVKPNIGSIIA
+1132 
-1145 IIPMA
+1145 
-1150 IAISLLMVAF
+1150 
-1160 SMVLR
+1160 
-1165 HSKNIDSKTAAI
+1165 
-1177 ITVAMATIMLSLAAV
+1177 
-1192 CKSAGNMALRNGAA
+1192 GAA
-1206 VLISAIG
+1206 VGKLI
-1213 IALLIGSFALALKSL
+1213 
-1228 KDVEFE
+1228 
-1234 QIIKFSGSLI
+1234 
-1244 AIMSAIMLLTTISGK
+1244 
-1259 IGTGVLVKGA
+1259 
-1269 LGIGLAFAIIIGI
+1269 
-1282 VGGVVGFL
+1282 GGVVSGFSSVTSD
-1290 GALDK
+1290 ALDNLATS
-1295 ITGGKSLEIL
+1295 IDNFTAS
-1305 ENGQKIIETI
+1305 
-1315 GRAIGSLF
+1315 F
-1323 GGFVS
+1323 GTLKTSVS
-1328 GIIDPISNS
+1328 GVAEDTEFEDDATKALDIANTIKEFFDKIGLETEGISVVNVEKFNS
-1337 IHALGTGLREIS
+1337 RVKTIVEELGEFGVGIGQIRQGIAGIS
-1349 SIQDLPGT
+1349 SEGDIDADT
-1357 LDKAMAAISTIT
+1357 EKAIRVAT
-1369 LFVGSLDKTGI
+1369 
-1380 ERNIGAVPR
+1380 
-1389 LFVGDNKTNS
+1389 
-1399 LLNQIKNFGETVK
+1399 QIKEGFFDKIGGEGMEMPVD
-1412 SISESLGGLGKTNI
+1412 GLIKY
-1426 SNDVDK
+1426 
-1432 AINAAVAIKDFIV
+1432 NASV
-1445 GLQNVNIDYVK
+1445 
-1456 GGIAQ
+1456 
-1461 WFQGKT
+1461 T
-1467 KEESILGLIEKFGE
+1467 SILTYTSTFSSN
-1481 AMASTATALSGM
+1481 MAQLRTDIGGMSETDIQADTETAL
-1493 PSDADKLTSTATE
+1493 AC
-1506 AADKIVAFIGTL
+1506 
-1518 QDRTDV
+1518 
-1524 ETAKGIFAQW
+1524 AK
-1534 FQGETKEEQILG
+1534 
-1546 LIEKF
+1546 
-1551 GEAMGT
+1551 
-1557 SATALKEMPNNA
+1557 
-1569 ASLVTTATEAADK
+1569 V
-1582 IIAFIETLDGRV
+1582 IAEF
-1594 DIEGTKTIFG
+1594 F
-1604 KWFKGDSTE
+1604 
-1613 ETILGLIEKFG
+1613 
-1624 TAMKETGT
+1624 
-1632 ALKEMPASGMENA
+1632 
-1645 TNNAI
+1645 
-1650 SAAEKIVDFIES
+1650 
-1662 LSTIEVNTHS
+1662 
-1672 TKIGDWLGGD
+1672 TKI
-1682 SKQKTILDL
+1682 
-1691 IKDFGTSMSSVGES
+1691 
-1705 LNSLPSKIEG
+1705 
-1715 PLNDALS
+1715 
-1722 AANKIVL
+1722 
-1729 FLTTLNSDE
+1729 NSDE
-1738 YNIEKK
+1738 YNIEETKGAINE
-1744 KSVLDTWFTGE
+1744 LFTGSSE
-1755 TKTDSV
+1755 TDSLIGRIKTLGENMAILHSSIGP
-1761 ISRIG
+1761 ISE
-1766 DMGVSIKSLAD
+1766 
-1777 SIPGISATTF
+1777 TTF
-1787 SSDVDSMITAYE
+1787 ESDIEQMMAAYN
-1799 SLAGFINLISSD
+1799 LIADFINKVSAD
-1811 DYDFEMSGKAD
+1811 DFKVEMEGKIY
-1822 TLKTDIKLL
+1822 DIKDDIRML
-1831 GEGIT
+1831 GEGVVD
-1836 EFADVTKNIDTTS
+1836 FANATKDVDVAA

-2003 VNRIN
+2003 ANRIN
-2008 GLVGGSRA
+2008 GLVGGSRT

-2031 IMNRNQMQN
+2031 IMNRNQMQKVTNPN
-2040 GTNQNGFN
+2040 GIN

-2080 LTRQQQRSLGSAY
+2080 LTRQQQRSLGAAY